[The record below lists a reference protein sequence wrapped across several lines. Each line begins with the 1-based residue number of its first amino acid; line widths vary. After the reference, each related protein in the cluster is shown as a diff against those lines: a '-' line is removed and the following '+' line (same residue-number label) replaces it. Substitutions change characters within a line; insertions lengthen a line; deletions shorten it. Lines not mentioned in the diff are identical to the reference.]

1 MRQRLGQD
9 YPMKE
14 VYVMRLF
21 ETLTLVT
28 LLLSLLGF
36 FVSRGKRPRWM
47 AFLPSLA
54 VLLVLAHLVLEGYR
68 WQMVPAYA
76 LTVLT
81 FLPTA
86 RAIIQGTDLR
96 DKPSSRGGRA
106 LTIIGAGLG
115 LLVLI
120 PAAALPA
127 LLPVFRLPDPTGPH
141 AVGTRYFYWVDKGRP
156 DTYTPDPDDYREV
169 SVQVWYPAA
178 LTGDEDPIRYMG
190 KEAGRAFAE
199 SQNLPSPLL
208 DQFTLVRTHAY
219 LNAGVARTST
229 PFPVITYSTS
239 GLMSSHMALFEE
251 LASHGYVVFCIGH
264 PYWNPFVYGA
274 HGEVLPFDGQN
285 ETYQAWWAEET
296 ATVKE
301 AKVQIT
307 VAKTTEAQE
316 RAQRRHN
323 ELKPVAISDLKKWA
337 EDIGFVLDELGKL
350 NAGNG
355 FLAGTLDLERVGIT
369 GFSKGGAAAGQF
381 CVTDTRCKASINLT
395 GFMYGDIVDVNLPQ
409 PFMFLNEEELW
420 CPDCY
425 VNELFFKR
433 AESSAYQIKIRGARH
448 ASFGDPCLWGI
459 LIHNLGA
466 EAAID
471 GKRMARIQNVYSLA
485 FFDKHLKGLAAP
497 LLDGPSPDYPEVV
510 FMSRHP

>member
-1 MRQRLGQD
+1 MRIL
-9 YPMKE
+9 E
-14 VYVMRLF
+14 ILA
-21 ETLTLVT
+21 LAT
-28 LLLSLLGF
+28 LLLAYLGF
-36 FVSRGKRPRWM
+36 FVPGSKRPRWM
-47 AFLPSLA
+47 AFLPSVAVVLA
-54 VLLVLAHLVLEGYR
+54 LAHLVLEGYR

-76 LTVLT
+76 LIALT
-81 FLPTA
+81 FLATV
-86 RAIIQGTDLR
+86 RGIMQGTDPQG
-96 DKPSSRGGRA
+96 KPSSRGRRA
-106 LTIIGAGLG
+106 LTIIGTVLG

-127 LLPVFRLPDPTGPH
+127 LLPVFRLPEPTGPH
-141 AVGTRYFYWVDKGRP
+141 AVGTRYFYWVDRDRP
-156 DTYTPDPDDYREV
+156 DTYTLDPDDYREV

-178 LTGDEDPIRYMG
+178 LTGDEKPIRYMR
-190 KEAGRAFAE
+190 KEAGRALAE
-199 SQNLPSPLL
+199 SQDLPSPLL
-208 DQFTLVRTHAY
+208 DQFVLVRTHAY
-219 LNAGVARTST
+219 LNASVAQTET
-229 PFPVITYSTS
+229 PFPVIIYSTS

-251 LASHGYVVFCIGH
+251 LASHGYVVLCIGH

-285 ETYQAWWAEET
+285 ETYQAWWAEEN
-296 ATVKE
+296 AAVKA
-301 AKVQIT
+301 AKEQIT

-316 RAQRRHN
+316 RAHRQHN

-350 NAGNG
+350 KAGNG
-355 FLAGTLDLERVGIT
+355 FLAGTLDLERVGIM

-381 CVTDTRCKASINLT
+381 CVTDTRCKAGINLT

-420 CPDCY
+420 CRDCY

-466 EAAID
+466 EATID
-471 GKRMARIQNVYSLA
+471 GRRMARIQNVYSLA